1 MAAHHYLSFRR
12 MFGRA
17 LRHVATVDGTW
28 LALLGWQPGA
38 LRVAVR
44 DRWIGWSLQQKLR
57 RLHLIA
63 QNVRFVILPAAA
75 GRKNLA
81 SRVLGLSLRRLS
93 GDILAEHGYP
103 ALLAET
109 FVDRARHRG
118 TCYRAANWQPLG
130 FTSGYARQRGPTAR
144 WRHHGQP
151 KQVLVYP
158 LASNVQARLSQ
169 PEEEPHWCGP
179 AKGPPAPAA
188 VLRSLLESLQQEPH
202 CRPAGGRRYPL
213 ASLLCLAA
221 SAHMAGYRGVTA
233 YSRYAALLSQ
243 RQREAAGC
251 LFNSQRQLY
260 TAPVPSTF
268 YQALARLPPEVL
280 EEAVEQASLGLQA
293 HSQPASPERSAQGL
307 GERPAAAAGR
317 GKVPG

>member
-1 MAAHHYLSFRR
+1 MAAHHYLSFQR

-17 LRHVATVDGTW
+17 LRHVATLDGTW

-63 QNVRFVILPAAA
+63 QNVRFLIVPAAE

-93 GDILAEHGYP
+93 DDILAAHGYP

-109 FVDRARHRG
+109 FVNRAIHRG

-144 WRHHGQP
+144 WQHHGRP

-158 LASNVQARLSQ
+158 LASNVQALLSQ
-169 PEEEPHWCGP
+169 PVEEPHWR
-179 AKGPPAPAA
+179 GPPKEPPASA
-188 VLRSLLESLQQEPH
+188 SGLRRLLESLQALPPG
-202 CRPAGGRRYPL
+202 RPARGTRYPL

-233 YSRYAALLSQ
+233 YSQYAALLTQ

-251 LFNSQRQLY
+251 WFNSRLQRY

-268 YQALARLPPEVL
+268 HKALVQLPAEVFEGAL
-280 EEAVEQASLGLQA
+280 EQASRGLRD
-293 HSQPASPERSAQGL
+293 STQPSLPERGAQGL
-307 GERPAAAAGR
+307 GERSGAVAGR
-317 GKVPG
+317 GKGSK